1 MPAHS
6 RSQNGVALLAY
17 VASLHVLRRR
27 TKSWMAGT
35 SPAITAREFCAGK
48 RENISS
54 STRRRIV
61 AVLVTYRFKSRLI
74 GRGPDACR
82 VAGRGRCPRTDLQ
95 PAPGRLWASTQ
106 HYDRGARCQACSRRS
121 HRRFACCPSA
131 WTTGSKSGG
140 DESEKAL
147 AIARVLKN
155 ASRERLVIA
164 RVRETIQAEMSR
176 WIASSLPLL
185 AMTKTHRE
193 KDIPMRKTKTA
204 KLSSELKHAARFEA
218 EKA

>member
-1 MPAHS
+1 MGFRFSLNPTYAPVMPAHS

-82 VAGRGRCPRTDLQ
+82 VAGRGRCPRADLQ
-95 PAPGRLWASTQ
+95 PARGRLWASTQ
-106 HYDRGARCQACSRRS
+106 HYDRGARCIAGTSGQAGTGNAHSTDRPRPREHGLRLSRGRLRVPLARTAVE
-121 HRRFACCPSA
+121 RR
-131 WTTGSKSGG
+131 
-140 DESEKAL
+140 
-147 AIARVLKN
+147 
-155 ASRERLVIA
+155 
-164 RVRETIQAEMSR
+164 
-176 WIASSLPLL
+176 
-185 AMTKTHRE
+185 
-193 KDIPMRKTKTA
+193 
-204 KLSSELKHAARFEA
+204 
-218 EKA
+218 

>member
-1 MPAHS
+1 MGFRFSLNPTYAPVMPAHS

-82 VAGRGRCPRTDLQ
+82 VAGRGRCPRADLQ
-95 PAPGRLWASTQ
+95 TAHPQPHRCFLSFKFNVLVRRMPADDSLVSHSSANGPRALAPPPTHRPAPDFGQRRKHTFN
-106 HYDRGARCQACSRRS
+106 RS
-121 HRRFACCPSA
+121 HMRHR
-131 WTTGSKSGG
+131 G
-140 DESEKAL
+140 
-147 AIARVLKN
+147 V
-155 ASRERLVIA
+155 
-164 RVRETIQAEMSR
+164 
-176 WIASSLPLL
+176 
-185 AMTKTHRE
+185 TK
-193 KDIPMRKTKTA
+193 I
-204 KLSSELKHAARFEA
+204 
-218 EKA
+218 